1 MAADRVEQILQLG
14 LHLGGVGLADV
25 CAQAGAGTGL
35 AGATPM
41 QELQQEGLVGEVP
54 DRPLEAVLRADGINE
69 AVGDRPTALERLRV
83 LDQPLAQLP
92 AESGAEA
99 HGLGSVG

>member
-1 MAADRVEQILQLG
+1 LAADRVEQILQLG
-14 LHLGGVGLADV
+14 LHLGGVGQADV

-54 DRPLEAVLRADGINE
+54 DRPFQAVLRAEGINE

-83 LDQPLAQLP
+83 L
-92 AESGAEA
+92 E
-99 HGLGSVG
+99 